1 MHQPL
6 AYVQFEWLNLNL
18 ALARERFP
26 NREPCGEFFP
36 CAGFALDQNRGIRRS
51 NLFHLVQHRQQGR
64 AVAGD
69 FFEVVVGANFL
80 LQINVFLFQAGLQ
93 SLDFLVGH
101 HVGDGQRHLIGHFLQ
116 KLHVSFGVL
125 ALLPA
130 AALDPIVKCTYVV
143 VYQHLR
149 SRREG
154 DDLRG
159 LLAILPREQQKKAEI
174 IASTGTV
181 RSVKIGAAVVVAAVL
196 LGACQATSAR
206 AAQAPAT
213 QSSTQTSADSAQP
226 ANVQKLRQALDE
238 ESRREIYR
246 WHDADH
252 PTPPTWL
259 DRCSP
264 RSGMPFNALGPH
276 SGTSF
281 AGCGRAG

>member
-64 AVAGD
+64 AGAGD

-116 KLHVSFGVL
+116 KLHVNFGVL

-130 AALDPIVKCTYVV
+130 A
-143 VYQHLR
+143 
-149 SRREG
+149 
-154 DDLRG
+154 
-159 LLAILPREQQKKAEI
+159 
-174 IASTGTV
+174 
-181 RSVKIGAAVVVAAVL
+181 
-196 LGACQATSAR
+196 
-206 AAQAPAT
+206 
-213 QSSTQTSADSAQP
+213 
-226 ANVQKLRQALDE
+226 
-238 ESRREIYR
+238 
-246 WHDADH
+246 DADCADALASDDQGPKGIH
-252 PTPPTWL
+252 ATPAA
-259 DRCSP
+259 
-264 RSGMPFNALGPH
+264 NAALNSKVPYKEK
-276 SGTSF
+276 
-281 AGCGRAG
+281 